1 MINSYCKLVKYA
13 RACAYFN
20 RHKIPIKERSSMHAP
35 TDRDSVR
42 FVERENILFKLL
54 LEHVSI
60 ELEKAII
67 RKDLAST
74 SWCYFALRQN
84 LSKTKLIKEAR
95 TFLREQIKQIL
106 VSEKDFHDEEVPLKL
121 LDVEIL
127 EGLFVGIYCLSLDE
141 DAKKY
146 LKNLEYIL
154 LNIEKK
160 DFLGS
165 IRLAGEISYFVKEI
179 PSFAKFKERI
189 ENFIKPRISDY
200 DKKPLSFKNLSP
212 HEMQEVCNALFGF
225 SKVPDISMEDLSL
238 LSSTIQMEELT
249 KLCIRLL
256 EMKNIPQANVL
267 LSQIES
273 YIIKSFLSSNYAADF
288 VFGLREY
295 LDLYSAEKVAV
306 QSLGGFK
313 QFARNHRGFEITS
326 DNKLT
331 VNPDALVKS
340 PLFKPKLHSLILFSL
355 GKANRNKI
363 VELNISEKEK
373 IENLLREHREGF
385 FSINNQLF
393 KFFANFVLL
402 LFLGLSGL
410 ISILLGL
417 LDSISKMR
425 EGIVFLLNG
434 DYGTFLSHI
443 LNNIPLG
450 IIILFVLTFFGFFF
464 LRNLSKKVVEKGE
477 IRKRDLADAILEV
490 PILHWISKRFI

>member
-1 MINSYCKLVKYA
+1 MNKVTLAKV
-13 RACAYFN
+13 
-20 RHKIPIKERSSMHAP
+20 
-35 TDRDSVR
+35 
-42 FVERENILFKLL
+42 ILFKLL

-60 ELEKAII
+60 ELEKAIV
-67 RKDLAST
+67 RQDLAST

-84 LSKTKLIKEAR
+84 LTESKLIEEAR
-95 TFLREQIKQIL
+95 TFLREQIEQIL
-106 VSEKDFHDEEVPLKL
+106 ASEEDFRDGKIPLKL

-127 EGLFVGIYCLSLDE
+127 EGLFIGTSCLGLDQ
-141 DAKKY
+141 DIKKY
-146 LKNLEYIL
+146 LKNLEYVL
-154 LNIEKK
+154 LAIEKK

-165 IRLAGEISYFVKEI
+165 VRLAGEISYFIKEI

-189 ENFIKPRISDY
+189 ESFLKSRISNY
-200 DKKPLSFKNLSP
+200 DEKRFSFRNLSP
-212 HEMQEVCNALFGF
+212 HEMQEVCNSFFGL
-225 SKVPDISMEDLSL
+225 KEVPDISLEDLSL
-238 LSSTIQMEELT
+238 LSSTIQMEEWT
-249 KLCIRLL
+249 KLCIRFL
-256 EMKNIPQANVL
+256 EMKNVPHANIL

-273 YIIKSFLSSNYAADF
+273 YIVDSFLSSNYAADF
-288 VFGLREY
+288 LFGLREY
-295 LDLYSAEKVAV
+295 LDLYSAEKAAV

-313 QFARNHRGFEITS
+313 QFAKNHKGFEITS
-326 DNKLT
+326 DNKITL
-331 VNPDALVKS
+331 NPKALVKS

-363 VELNISEKEK
+363 VELNISEKEE

-385 FSINNQLF
+385 FSLSKQWF
-393 KFFANFVLL
+393 KFFANFALL

-410 ISILLGL
+410 ISVLLGI

-434 DYGTFLSHI
+434 EYGTFLSHI
-443 LNNIPLG
+443 SSNIPLD

-464 LRNLSKKVVEKGE
+464 LRNLLKKAVEKGE